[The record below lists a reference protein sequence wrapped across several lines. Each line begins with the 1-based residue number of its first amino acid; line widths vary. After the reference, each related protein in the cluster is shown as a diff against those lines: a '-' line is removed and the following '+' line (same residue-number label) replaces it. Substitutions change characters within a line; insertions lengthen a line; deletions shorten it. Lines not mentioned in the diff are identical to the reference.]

1 MFPVSC
7 YRRYKMPRSNLKKA
21 IDLIGEI
28 ASIKPMSDQ
37 WTISAAVP
45 ITGAEMDMFLAA
57 YQFRSLEVMGQC
69 LDEIGM
75 SEQMQDIVAR
85 AAQLGNLLT
94 ADVAITVP

>member
-1 MFPVSC
+1 
-7 YRRYKMPRSNLKKA
+7 
-21 IDLIGEI
+21 
-28 ASIKPMSDQ
+28 MSDQ

-45 ITGAEMDMFLAA
+45 ITGAKMDMFLAA
-57 YQFRSLEVMGQC
+57 YQFRSLELMGQC

-85 AAQLGNLLT
+85 VAQLGNLLT